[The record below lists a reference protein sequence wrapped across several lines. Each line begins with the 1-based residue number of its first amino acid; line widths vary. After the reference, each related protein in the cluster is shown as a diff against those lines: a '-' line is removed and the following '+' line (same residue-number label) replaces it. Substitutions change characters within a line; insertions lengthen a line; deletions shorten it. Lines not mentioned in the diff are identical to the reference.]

1 MKKYFKKNIYNKL
14 LIMCLSLLIIP
25 SIIIG
30 FEGYNTA
37 KKELNEKGRVI
48 LKNSANQ
55 TMQLIESKQEAVKS
69 GDLALTEAQ
78 EDVKEFILGKKTAD
92 GKRPINKNI
101 DLGEN
106 GYILIYDLEG
116 NEVAHPS
123 LEGENVWNA
132 EDKSGNGF
140 LLVQDQ
146 IEKGKNGGGYTEY
159 EWTLPN
165 SERTGKKI
173 SYSILDEEWGWVV
186 VSGTYEMDFNKG
198 ANKILFAIGIT
209 ILLTFIIGLI
219 IIILFARHITRPI
232 KKISEGLDRVAKGD
246 LTIEDVNV
254 KNKDETGLLA
264 KSFNQMVGSVKGILL
279 SVKGSS
285 NTVLESSE
293 SLREITFQTAR
304 ATDEVANTIS
314 QIASSTNEQAKDIE
328 EGSLEI
334 NNLGNEIEGIAKLTD
349 EMDGLSNKTKEL
361 TNKGLSIIEELTNKS
376 QDSEKA
382 QQNVGNIVV
391 KLNDSTNQIGVIT
404 DTISQISE
412 QTNLLALNA
421 SIEAARAGEA
431 GRGFAVVADEIRKLA
446 EQSSDAIQGINE
458 ILQEIQ
464 SNSQSA
470 VSSINDSKDIV
481 EEQNKSV
488 ESTKKIFNDISQS
501 INDLIGNISNVTNGS
516 ISMNSR
522 KENII
527 GMIDNLSA
535 ISEEN
540 AASTQEVSASTE
552 EQAASVEEVS
562 NYAEELNQL
571 SNTLLEE
578 VSKFKI

>member
-1 MKKYFKKNIYNKL
+1 MKKYFKKNIHNKL
-14 LIMCLSLLIIP
+14 LLVCLSLLIIP

-37 KKELNEKGRVI
+37 KSELNEKGRVI

-55 TMQLIESKQEAVKS
+55 TMQIIESKQKAVTN
-69 GDLALTEAQ
+69 GDLSLTEAQ

-92 GKRPINKNI
+92 GTRPINKNI

-123 LEGENVWNA
+123 LEGANVWDA
-132 EDKSGNGF
+132 EDKNGNGF

-165 SERTGKKI
+165 SEKTGKKI
-173 SYSILDEEWGWVV
+173 SYSKLDEEWGWIV

-198 ANKILFAIGIT
+198 ANKILFSIGIT
-209 ILLTFIIGLI
+209 ILITFIIGLI
-219 IIILFARHITRPI
+219 IIILFARHITIPI
-232 KKISEGLDRVAKGD
+232 KIISEGLDRVAKGD
-246 LTIEDVNV
+246 LTIEEVNV

-264 KSFNQMVGSVKGILL
+264 KSFNQMVRSVKELLL
-279 SVKGSS
+279 SVQNSS
-285 NTVLESSE
+285 NTVLNSSE
-293 SLREITFQTAR
+293 SLKQITYQTAMS
-304 ATDEVANTIS
+304 TDEVANTIS
-314 QIASSTNEQAKDIE
+314 EIASSTNEQANNIE
-328 EGSLEI
+328 EGSIEI
-334 NNLGNEIEGIAKLTD
+334 NDLGNEMEVIAKLTD
-349 EMDGLSNKTKEL
+349 KMNGLSNNTKEL
-361 TNKGLSIIEELTNKS
+361 TNKGLNIIEKLTNKS

-382 QQNVGNIVV
+382 QQTVGNIVV
-391 KLNDSTNQIGVIT
+391 KLNDSTNQISIIT
-404 DTISQISE
+404 DTISQISK

-431 GRGFAVVADEIRKLA
+431 GRGFAVVADEIRTLA
-446 EQSSDAIQGINE
+446 EQSSNAIQGIDE
-458 ILQEIQ
+458 ILQNIQ
-464 SNSQSA
+464 TNSQSA
-470 VSSINDSKDIV
+470 VSSINESKDIV

-501 INDLIGNISNVTNGS
+501 INNLIENISNVTTGS
-516 ISMNSR
+516 ISINNR

-527 GMIDNLSA
+527 KMIESLSA

-540 AASTQEVSASTE
+540 AASTEEVSASTE
-552 EQAASVEEVS
+552 EQSSSVEEVS
-562 NYAEELNQL
+562 NYADELNNL
-571 SNTLLEE
+571 SNKLLQE